1 MIFDDQRN
9 ALYADAIRNAVDINS
24 TVIDLGAG
32 VGLHGLLAAKAGAK
46 KVYLVEPAIGPDIAA
61 RVADR
66 NSLLD
71 TIECIEGVIEKSAIP
86 GTADV
91 IISVFTGNFLLEE
104 DLLPS
109 LFYTRD
115 KYLAESGTLIPD
127 RARMEVVPVTA
138 VDYFDKMIGCWSR
151 PSQGLDFTLLREFAA
166 NTIFYEDHQMMAD
179 AFLAEP
185 EVILEMDF
193 MTANEA
199 SCSEKLRVTIS
210 RDGVCHGWLGWFQ
223 IRLGDSWLSTSPRE
237 PKTHWRQAFLPLD
250 PPLSVKAGEIM
261 SFELKRPEFGEWA
274 WTVEIGDVR
283 QRHSAFLS
291 NPVSPKTLEK
301 KSGSFTARLN
311 PEGALAL
318 KILGMLDGNK
328 LTSNIA
334 AEIAIS
340 HPDVFPNQKYA
351 RRFII
356 RLIEQFG

>member
-9 ALYADAIRNAVDINS
+9 ALYAAAIRNAIDVNS

-46 KVYLVEPAIGPDIAA
+46 KVYLVEPAVESGIVA

-66 NSLLD
+66 NGLSGR
-71 TIECIEGVIEKSAIP
+71 IECIEEVIERSTIP
-86 GTADV
+86 ETADV

-109 LFYTRD
+109 LFYARD
-115 KYLAESGTLIPD
+115 KYLAEGGTLIPD
-127 RARMEVVPVTA
+127 RAKMEIVPVTA
-138 VDYFDKMIGCWSR
+138 VDYFDKMIGCWSKL
-151 PSQGLDFTLLREFAA
+151 SQGLDFTLLREFAA

-185 EVILEMDF
+185 EEILEVDF
-193 MTANEA
+193 MTASEI
-199 SCSEKLRVTIS
+199 SCSKKVRVTIS
-210 RDGVCHGWLGWFQ
+210 EDGVCHGWLGWFQ

-250 PPLSVKAGEIM
+250 PPLSVRAGEVM
-261 SFELKRPEFGEWA
+261 SFELKRPEFGEWV

-283 QRHSAFLS
+283 QRHSTFLS

-301 KSGSFTARLN
+301 KSDSFRARLN
-311 PEGALAL
+311 PEGVLAL
-318 KILGMLDGNK
+318 KVLGLLDGNK
-328 LTSNIA
+328 STSSIA
-334 AEIAIS
+334 AEIAMS
-340 HPDVFPNQKYA
+340 HPDLFPSLKLA

-356 RLIEQFG
+356 RLIEQFS